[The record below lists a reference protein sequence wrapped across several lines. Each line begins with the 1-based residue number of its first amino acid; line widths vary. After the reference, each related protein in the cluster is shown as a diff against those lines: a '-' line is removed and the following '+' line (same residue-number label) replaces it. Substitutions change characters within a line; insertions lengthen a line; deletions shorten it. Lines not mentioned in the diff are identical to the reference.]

1 MNCLRRCRAVR
12 RVCRREDGQIRVLL
26 ELVERRLTIADCGK
40 LAIRDLDLDL
50 DLDQIQCLEEPPVA
64 IDISIS

>member
-40 LAIRDLDLDL
+40 LAIRDLDLD
-50 DLDQIQCLEEPPVA
+50 QIQCLEEPPVA